1 MLDTM
6 NFLRAS
12 SSHQHRML
20 GNEEVDANADVLLLH
35 NTVRWLSNGR
45 VLEHCFMAQLKGQ
58 KIPPFSN
65 FLDDEKKMDIV
76 AFLCNYSRYDRLT
89 ASTIEN
95 TLFCWPCLLFNIS
108 QGTWNSGRRNWWR
121 SATMEPL

>member
-1 MLDTM
+1 MKHLPCQMRMLNTM

-12 SSHQHRML
+12 SSHQHCML

-58 KIPPFSN
+58 KITQFSN

-76 AFLCNYSRYDRLT
+76 AFLVDI
-89 ASTIEN
+89 A
-95 TLFCWPCLLFNIS
+95 
-108 QGTWNSGRRNWWR
+108 
-121 SATMEPL
+121 

>member
-1 MLDTM
+1 MVGREKRAVARKKRTIVRSSLTTAQSINRPDLCSNRQMRMLNTM

-58 KIPPFSN
+58 KITQFSN
-65 FLDDEKKMDIV
+65 FLDEKKMDIV
-76 AFLCNYSRYDRLT
+76 AFLVDI
-89 ASTIEN
+89 A
-95 TLFCWPCLLFNIS
+95 
-108 QGTWNSGRRNWWR
+108 
-121 SATMEPL
+121 